1 MDSQLYAA
9 PVHENTGF
17 CGQTVSKSTSVHEIV
32 GSGGQ
37 DIKQPGFYV
46 EPFTGFPVRPSK
58 AKGIAK
64 AMPYERGYSLKVVSD
79 DI

>member
-1 MDSQLYAA
+1 MDSQHYAA

-37 DIKQPGFYV
+37 DIKQPEFYV
-46 EPFTGFPVRPSK
+46 EPNNPELSK
-58 AKGIAK
+58 GGK
-64 AMPYERGYSLKVVSD
+64 
-79 DI
+79 